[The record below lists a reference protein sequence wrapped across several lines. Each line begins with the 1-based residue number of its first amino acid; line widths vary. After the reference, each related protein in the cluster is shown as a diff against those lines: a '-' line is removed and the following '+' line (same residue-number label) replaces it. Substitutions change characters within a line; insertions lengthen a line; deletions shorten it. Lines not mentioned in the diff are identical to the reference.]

1 MKLISTETRA
11 ISQAASQI
19 AGAIFDEAEGT
30 LEERLEAA
38 IARENLGTDSDLSSS
53 DRDALKLLL
62 DAATGITSDLCDSDT
77 TEVIREATME
87 EAIESAL
94 ARPEGHIWVDGRS
107 CYVSF

>member
-1 MKLISTETRA
+1 MKLLSTETSA
-11 ISQAASQI
+11 LSQAASQI
-19 AGAIFDEAEGT
+19 AGEIFDNAAGS

-38 IARENLGTDSDLSSS
+38 IRWRNLGTDGDLSAD
-53 DRDALKLLL
+53 DRDGLRLLL

-94 ARPEGHIWVDGRS
+94 ARPCGHIWVDDRS
-107 CYVSF
+107 CYVSI